1 MPYRAVPYHLTKMC
15 DVHASFVVVKMLQGW
30 ACYTLIH
37 ITSIYGSSCANNG
50 KDALNT
56 LDETWL
62 ADVIR
67 IMPPILVAP
76 TIKLRLR
83 AQTRQTGQRVVAAAV
98 SAAKTATTTATAP
111 CATRGRGA
119 ARVEQRSQGESIYQ
133 VVRHM
138 RKGGQLPTYHG
149 GHLPFTIPF
158 DDETTPKYQSPRNF
172 SCKEKLRGL
181 WYCGVVSSSKGM
193 VNGRWP
199 PW

>member
-76 TIKLRLR
+76 TIKLLILSFCIETESSDETDGTESGSSGSVSGEDSDNDRDSAMRNSR
-83 AQTRQTGQRVVAAAV
+83 AG
-98 SAAKTATTTATAP
+98 S
-111 CATRGRGA
+111 
-119 ARVEQRSQGESIYQ
+119 
-133 VVRHM
+133 
-138 RKGGQLPTYHG
+138 RKGRAT
-149 GHLPFTIPF
+149 
-158 DDETTPKYQSPRNF
+158 K
-172 SCKEKLRGL
+172 
-181 WYCGVVSSSKGM
+181 
-193 VNGRWP
+193 
-199 PW
+199 